1 MERKFFISI
10 FMSENEEVIPLD
22 LKQQDLIEHASQIL
36 NGLRDFCVVLDEPEL
51 TAIPPTVFVVMQ
63 VGLEKA
69 QSLIT
74 EALGKKN
81 VQEDKE

>member
-1 MERKFFISI
+1 M
-10 FMSENEEVIPLD
+10 D
-22 LKQQDLIEHASQIL
+22 LKQQDLIEHAGQIL

-74 EALGKKN
+74 EALGKKD
-81 VQEDKE
+81 VQEEKK